1 MAVMRRRRA
10 VMPLRQRNRAP
21 HAGEQPG
28 GNTRGQFTVMP
39 QADNP
44 LLSHRPRN
52 PTRNGGMLPKLC
64 GDE

>member
-1 MAVMRRRRA
+1 
-10 VMPLRQRNRAP
+10 MPLRERNRAP

-28 GNTRGQFTVMP
+28 GNARGQFTVMP